1 MNEIEEFVNNVLAD
15 KGKYQKLDLG
25 ELSEKQITQI
35 NEHLDINLEGF
46 KRVLDNSGVVHA
58 FKNHGYAKA
67 EISRGQIAITE
78 EDFSKI
84 IEIVENPDKIEYIGK
99 NKIGNDMI
107 LYEKNYDLIVVRYIE
122 GIRQNKKKHRKEL
135 YLETLYK
142 KKPSKKKF
150 EG

>member
-1 MNEIEEFVNNVLAD
+1 MHPIV
-15 KGKYQKLDLG
+15 
-25 ELSEKQITQI
+25 
-35 NEHLDINLEGF
+35 
-46 KRVLDNSGVVHA
+46 
-58 FKNHGYAKA
+58 
-67 EISRGQIAITE
+67 ITE